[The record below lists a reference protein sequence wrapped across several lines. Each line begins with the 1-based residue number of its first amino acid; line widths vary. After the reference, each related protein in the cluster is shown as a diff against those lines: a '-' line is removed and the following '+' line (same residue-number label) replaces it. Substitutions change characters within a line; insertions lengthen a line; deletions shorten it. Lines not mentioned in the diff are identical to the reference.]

1 MRRRVPT
8 SRSGGPSSAGV
19 PLPGLRFLATN
30 LAAVGTGTL
39 PPPPRHPADEP
50 GSLVA
55 AVRDNPL
62 LILDD
67 VDAAEVAAAVAALVD
82 DGRRVIV
89 TASDS
94 KALAAVRGMLPPAV
108 IDRVVDALPA
118 LAPADLHRLRGL
130 LATSTPARRAR
141 AGQQL
146 PDLGACPA
154 VAEVAQLC
162 ATAVRTGSPGVELI
176 ADVLRELDAERR
188 AAVTAIAQCVQRAL
202 TVLGA
207 HTEPWVW
214 DLLGDLVHGRR
225 RSEFDRLVQST
236 AQALATIDDGRGD
249 PPVRATGPLPE
260 GSVDALVAYLDFLEN
275 GGRAR
280 SYFRATVQRDVE
292 PVLRVLRVGDHEPAT
307 SDELRIVLTHFELGE
322 RVVAVDG
329 DCATLGLPTP
339 QNPDELTALSRALT
353 DIGAAAR
360 SVAALRHDV
369 LFLHPGSP
377 VSVPDV
383 AAAEQL
389 AAAVLDYGEF
399 GSPRQA
405 AERLDAMADDLAA
418 LLPPQATAPEHAR
431 AVEALRA
438 RDPVGYAEA
447 IDELVGAHL
456 ARRDEQRTA
465 DLLTG
470 LGSDSLAR
478 AWTPTDDGAPVRC
491 GPGLVHAD
499 RAAARRAAPAG
510 PGGRRGGGRRRR
522 RRGGPC
528 TARRRRPAA
537 AGRGRPGGPGR
548 RNDPAQPAVP
558 GVRAGHPRPVDR
570 EAGSGRPA
578 HRTPSLR
585 SVGASRSACDTGSPG
600 PDRGSSRFPDLRPLT

>member
-1 MRRRVPT
+1 MRRRVRT
-8 SRSGGPSSAGV
+8 SRSGGPWPPVS
-19 PLPGLRFLATN
+19 PLPGLRL
-30 LAAVGTGTL
+30 LAASLAAAGTGEL
-39 PPPPRHPADEP
+39 PPAPRHPAGEP

-62 LILDD
+62 LVLDD

-94 KALAAVRGMLPPAV
+94 KALAAVRGMLPSAV
-108 IDRVVDALPA
+108 VDRVVDALPA

-214 DLLGDLVHGRR
+214 ELLGDLVHGRR

-292 PVLRVLRVGDHEPAT
+292 PVLRLLRVGDREPAT

-329 DCATLGLPTP
+329 DCAALGLPTP
-339 QNPDELTALSRALT
+339 QNPDELTALSPGPDRHRRRRPLGR
-353 DIGAAAR
+353 GAAPRRA
-360 SVAALRHDV
+360 VPA
-369 LFLHPGSP
+369 PGSP

-389 AAAVLDYGEF
+389 AAAVLDYGEY

-431 AVEALRA
+431 AVDALRA
-438 RDPVGYAEA
+438 RDRRRVRRG
-447 IDELVGAHL
+447 HRR
-456 ARRDEQRTA
+456 ARR
-465 DLLTG
+465 
-470 LGSDSLAR
+470 
-478 AWTPTDDGAPVRC
+478 GAP
-491 GPGLVHAD
+491 GP
-499 RAAARRAAPAG
+499 ARRAA
-510 PGGRRGGGRRRR
+510 
-522 RRGGPC
+522 
-528 TARRRRPAA
+528 
-537 AGRGRPGGPGR
+537 
-548 RNDPAQPAVP
+548 
-558 GVRAGHPRPVDR
+558 H
-570 EAGSGRPA
+570 GRPA
-578 HRTPSLR
+578 HR
-585 SVGASRSACDTGSPG
+585 VGLGLARPG
-600 PDRGSSRFPDLRPLT
+600 LDAHR

>member
-1 MRRRVPT
+1 MR
-8 SRSGGPSSAGV
+8 A
-19 PLPGLRFLATN
+19 
-30 LAAVGTGTL
+30 TL

-108 IDRVVDALPA
+108 VDRVVDALPA

-214 DLLGDLVHGRR
+214 ELLGDLVHGRR

-292 PVLRVLRVGDHEPAT
+292 PVLRLLRVGDHEPAT

-329 DCATLGLPTP
+329 DCAALGLPTP

-389 AAAVLDYGEF
+389 AAAVLDYGEY

-405 AERLDAMADDLAA
+405 AERLDAHGRR
-418 LLPPQATAPEHAR
+418 PR
-431 AVEALRA
+431 RA
-438 RDPVGYAEA
+438 RCP
-447 IDELVGAHL
+447 
-456 ARRDEQRTA
+456 RRPPRPST
-465 DLLTG
+465 
-470 LGSDSLAR
+470 R
-478 AWTPTDDGAPVRC
+478 APSTRC
-491 GPGLVHAD
+491 GPAIPSGTPRPSTSSSGRTWPSATSS
-499 RAAARRAAPAG
+499 ARPTCSPGWARTRSPG
-510 PGGRRGGGRRRR
+510 PGR
-522 RRGGPC
+522 PPT
-528 TARRRRPAA
+528 TARRSVRAWPGSRRPSGCSPSCPRRTGRTSWWWSTPAGVGVDRALLGAA
-537 AGRGRPGGPGR
+537 APRMLAVAAPGARSG

-570 EAGSGRPA
+570 DAGAGRPS
-578 HRTPSLR
+578 HRRCAVRPRAARPGGAGRGLTGGR
-585 SVGASRSACDTGSPG
+585 AASRTSGAH
-600 PDRGSSRFPDLRPLT
+600 LTSQP